1 MAADWRQV
9 AVELQG
15 LLLAGLQAR
24 GEAVQGGQEDQEV
37 CRQEAQAGQV
47 RGEEECLACL
57 HSEVKCL

>member
-1 MAADWRQV
+1 M
-9 AVELQG
+9 EPQG

-24 GEAVQGGQEDQEV
+24 GEAVQGRQEDQEV
-37 CRQEAQAGQV
+37 HRQEAQAGQV